1 MPSFAIPKFI
11 ILLGPRWVSAVFLL
25 LSTGPLFYLI
35 QKLPVRNVTD
45 HLQRWRTLMISAL
58 KIRQRK
64 FNFGQIPENM
74 GTANLPLARKLGGIP
89 PASEFYREI
98 CLFLLTCK
106 SKCKFV
112 RVNATAKFKNFD
124 SLLQVWGNSLFNGV
138 ECVKINSIRQEIGKK
153 AKNSQRSDCRLL
165 FCKGKSHPWKFSVW
179 HLKCWGLL
187 LQQLRRQNNV
197 VCLDFADIE
206 LRQNIIPVDE
216 AEQLVC
222 RPTVQLSSF
231 IRVDMRKHQVN
242 ILLQNADDNLRQ
254 KYTTMC

>member
-1 MPSFAIPKFI
+1 MLAPFECLCGNFI
-11 ILLGPRWVSAVFLL
+11 LPEPASYVF
-25 LSTGPLFYLI
+25 FYAFSNLRHFVNRSLI
-35 QKLPVRNVTD
+35 VHYP
-45 HLQRWRTLMISAL
+45 LMISAL

-124 SLLQVWGNSLFNGV
+124 SLLQIWENSLFNGI
-138 ECVKINSIRQEIGKK
+138 ECVKINSIRQEIGKM

-165 FCKGKSHPWKFSVW
+165 FCKGKSHP
-179 HLKCWGLL
+179 
-187 LQQLRRQNNV
+187 
-197 VCLDFADIE
+197 
-206 LRQNIIPVDE
+206 
-216 AEQLVC
+216 
-222 RPTVQLSSF
+222 
-231 IRVDMRKHQVN
+231 
-242 ILLQNADDNLRQ
+242 
-254 KYTTMC
+254 

>member
-1 MPSFAIPKFI
+1 
-11 ILLGPRWVSAVFLL
+11 
-25 LSTGPLFYLI
+25 
-35 QKLPVRNVTD
+35 
-45 HLQRWRTLMISAL
+45 MISAL

-74 GTANLPLARKLGGIP
+74 GTANLPLARKLGRIP
-89 PASEFYREI
+89 PASEFYWEI

-124 SLLQVWGNSLFNGV
+124 SLLKIWGNSLFNGI

-179 HLKCWGLL
+179 HLKCRVIMRVTSSATSETEQCHLARFHGYWASAKYHP
-187 LQQLRRQNNV
+187 RRWSWTVGVQTG
-197 VCLDFADIE
+197 CK
-206 LRQNIIPVDE
+206 RQV
-216 AEQLVC
+216 
-222 RPTVQLSSF
+222 
-231 IRVDMRKHQVN
+231 
-242 ILLQNADDNLRQ
+242 
-254 KYTTMC
+254 

>member
-1 MPSFAIPKFI
+1 
-11 ILLGPRWVSAVFLL
+11 
-25 LSTGPLFYLI
+25 
-35 QKLPVRNVTD
+35 
-45 HLQRWRTLMISAL
+45 
-58 KIRQRK
+58 
-64 FNFGQIPENM
+64 M

-124 SLLQVWGNSLFNGV
+124 SLLQIWGNSLFNGV

-165 FCKGKSHPWKFSVW
+165 FCKGKSHPWKFSVR
-179 HLKCWGLL
+179 HLKRRVICGLL

-197 VCLDFADIE
+197 IWLDFVDIE
-206 LRQNIIPVDE
+206 FAVLEEHSQKNFS
-216 AEQLVC
+216 ALVSDNGVIS
-222 RPTVQLSSF
+222 TSDWNL
-231 IRVDMRKHQVN
+231 
-242 ILLQNADDNLRQ
+242 LLQTS
-254 KYTTMC
+254 KSIKFHFISC

>member
-1 MPSFAIPKFI
+1 M
-11 ILLGPRWVSAVFLL
+11 
-25 LSTGPLFYLI
+25 
-35 QKLPVRNVTD
+35 QKLPVCNVTD

-124 SLLQVWGNSLFNGV
+124 SLLQIWGNSLFNGV

-179 HLKCWGLL
+179 HLKWWVISASKRPAFKNSYRQSFCWPSIHPH
-187 LQQLRRQNNV
+187 
-197 VCLDFADIE
+197 C
-206 LRQNIIPVDE
+206 
-216 AEQLVC
+216 
-222 RPTVQLSSF
+222 S
-231 IRVDMRKHQVN
+231 
-242 ILLQNADDNLRQ
+242 
-254 KYTTMC
+254 